1 MLYLEFIKEGDQY
14 MTIREIEEKTGMTR
28 ANVRYYE
35 REGLLSPVRGANNYR
50 DYSEGDLAALKKI
63 QLLRQLRVPV
73 AEIVRLKNG
82 EVSLDTVLASQSA
95 ELERE
100 ARELDGAAQLCRAL
114 WEAHPTYDGLDAE
127 TWLNRS
133 VPGAAS
139 AWKSDDVLFV
149 APHPWRRWFANG
161 LDYALM
167 VLILFYIQLLV
178 LRLPGSGE
186 SGLFVR
192 WLRQVIVTFFA
203 GAAEALLLCTIG
215 TTPGKWILG
224 LRVRQRDGSKLSFS
238 QAGYRAVQRFKYGEG
253 YLIPLVDLWRNW
265 VSYKA
270 CVNEE
275 VLPWDEGIAY
285 SCTPHKRRP
294 LLCIPVALLCI
305 AGIFLM
311 AAQSILP
318 VHQGLLTKEAFVENC
333 ETYARQHTDYYR
345 DKYLDDSLVW
355 RTMENSNTI
364 SIDFGG
370 ESTLKDV
377 PYELTTDADGH
388 ITAVHIEYESHE
400 DEGLIGNFNGTVSIL
415 RTAYVLAS
423 NRENAFSCLFGDDLW
438 KGLDWMGDF
447 TLTDGCV
454 RVSHEIEYRGYE
466 YLESKG
472 LLLRDDS
479 KSNIEAPYF
488 RWSLTL
494 TRIQDAS

>member
-1 MLYLEFIKEGDQY
+1 

-35 REGLLSPVRGANNYR
+35 REGLLSPVCGANNYR
-50 DYSEGDLAALKKI
+50 DYSEDDLAALKKI

-100 ARELDGAAQLCRAL
+100 ARELDGAARLCRAL

-133 VPGAAS
+133 AS
-139 AWKSDDVLFV
+139 ETGQAWKSDDVLFV
-149 APHPWRRWFANG
+149 APHPWRRWLANG

-167 VLILFYIQLLV
+167 VLILFFFQMLV

-192 WLRQVIVTFFA
+192 WLRQAIITFFA

-215 TTPGKWILG
+215 TTPGKWIFG
-224 LRVRQRDGSKLSFS
+224 LRVRQRDGGKLSFF
-238 QAGYRAVQRFKYGEG
+238 QAGYRAAQRFVYGEG
-253 YLIPLVDLWRNW
+253 CLVPLVSLWRNW

-270 CVNEE
+270 CVNGE

-294 LLCIPVALLCI
+294 LLCFPMALLYI
-305 AGIFLM
+305 AGIFFIS
-311 AAQSILP
+311 AQSILP

-333 ETYARQHTDYYR
+333 ETFARQHIDYYNNR
-345 DKYLDDSLVW
+345 YLDDDLIW
-355 RTMENSNTI
+355 RRMESSNTI
-364 SIDFGG
+364 IIDFSG
-370 ESTLKDV
+370 ESVLEDI
-377 PYELTTDADGH
+377 PYELTLDADGH
-388 ITAVHIEYESHE
+388 ITAIHVEYESRE
-400 DEGLIGNFNGTVSIL
+400 DEGWIGDFSGTVSIL
-415 RTAYVLAS
+415 HTAYVLAS
-423 NRENAFSCLFGDDLW
+423 NRANAFSCLLGDDLW
-438 KGLDWMGDF
+438 KGLDWMEDF

-454 RVSHEIEYRGYE
+454 RVSHEIEYQGYE
-466 YLESKG
+466 YLEAQG
-472 LLLRDDS
+472 LLFRDDS
-479 KSNIEAPYF
+479 RPSSEAPYF

-494 TRIQDAS
+494 IRTENTL